1 MPEQVQSQLIP
12 IEANTSAIEITKSI
26 ALERVLGRNDVD
38 LVGDEEFLSYVWT
51 VFDWIFA
58 TVASLND
65 MNRKVGKEIKAL
77 KKSELDQAKKQELF
91 EAKLKEYTLR
101 KAITKFSHQV
111 SQFK

>member
-77 KKSELDQAKKQELF
+77 KKSELDQAKK
-91 EAKLKEYTLR
+91 
-101 KAITKFSHQV
+101 
-111 SQFK
+111 